1 MNDQLIQ
8 KQYLKCQVEIAN
20 CSMLWGCGFSNF
32 QVAQGTISEEKL
44 QIASHHHEEPH
55 PNFLPSPREPIAV
68 PSSVLLTD

>member
-1 MNDQLIQ
+1 MPSGNRKLSN
-8 KQYLKCQVEIAN
+8 A
-20 CSMLWGCGFSNF
+20 MGLWLFEF
-32 QVAQGTISEEKL
+32 QSGSRGQGTISEEKL